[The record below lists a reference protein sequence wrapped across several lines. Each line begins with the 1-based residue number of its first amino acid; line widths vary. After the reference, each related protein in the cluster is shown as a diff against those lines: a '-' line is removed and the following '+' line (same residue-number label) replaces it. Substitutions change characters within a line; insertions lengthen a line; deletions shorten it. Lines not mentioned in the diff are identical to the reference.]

1 MGERDVPS
9 LDALP
14 LQRGQRVLVRANLNV
29 PMRDGVITDDL
40 RITSAIPTLRELLDR
55 GAAVVLCCHVGRPKG
70 QVVPELSV
78 KPIATRV
85 SELLGV
91 PVAVSPQVVG
101 FESQAMADSL
111 GPGEIMMIE
120 NVRYDP
126 GETANDAAFAANL
139 SRLGD
144 LYVNEAFGDSHRSHA
159 SIVGPPAVVASAGG
173 RLLER
178 EVEVLG
184 GLLDAP
190 KSPFVAILGGAKVSD
205 KLGVIEALLT
215 KCDRI
220 LVGGAMAFTF
230 IVAEGGAVGDSLV
243 EPDQVDACRRL
254 LESGRVTIPVDI
266 VAATEMSADA
276 QVRTVS
282 ARSIPDEWMGL
293 DVGPETAAIYADA
306 VAEAQ
311 TVLWNG
317 PMGVFEL
324 APFAAGTRT
333 VAEAVA
339 DCAGFTVVGGGDS
352 AAAIRE
358 MDLDDRVDW
367 VSTGGGAA
375 LELLE
380 YGDLPGLRALR
391 VSKLA

>member
-1 MGERDVPS
+1 MGALDVPALDS
-9 LDALP
+9 LAVAD
-14 LQRGQRVLVRANLNV
+14 GTRVLVRANLNV
-29 PMRDGVITDDL
+29 PMRDGAITDDL
-40 RITSAIPTLRELLDR
+40 RITSAIPTLRALLER
-55 GAAVVLCCHVGRPKG
+55 GAAVVLCCHLGRPKG

-78 KPIATRV
+78 APVAARV

-91 PVAVSPQVVG
+91 PVPVAPEVVG
-101 FESQAMADSL
+101 PAAQAMAEGL
-111 GPGEIMMIE
+111 GPGEIMMVE
-120 NVRYDP
+120 NVRFDP
-126 GETANDAAFAANL
+126 RETANDPEFAAQL
-139 SRLGD
+139 SALGEA
-144 LYVNEAFGDSHRSHA
+144 YVNEAFGDSHRSHA
-159 SIVGPPAVVASAGG
+159 SIVGPPERIPSAGG
-173 RLLER
+173 LLLAR

-190 KSPFVAILGGAKVSD
+190 ARPFVAVLGGAKVSD

-215 KCDRI
+215 KCDRV

-230 IVAEGGAVGDSLV
+230 LVAQGGEVGDSLV
-243 EPDQVDACRRL
+243 EDDQVDACRAL
-254 LESGRVTIPVDI
+254 LESGRVSVPVDI
-266 VAATEMSADA
+266 VAATEMRADA
-276 QVRTVS
+276 EVRTV
-282 ARSIPDEWMGL
+282 AATAIPDGWMGL

-306 VAEAQ
+306 LADAA

-352 AAAIRE
+352 AAAVRE
-358 MDLDDRVDW
+358 MDLADRVDW
-367 VSTGGGAA
+367 VSTGGGAS

-391 VSKLA
+391 HRE